1 MKVKVILV
9 AGTSFFEVIVHATDY
24 ESARRTA
31 ENQNPEARVIAIEPA
46 YTDLNLET
54 NSDHLIC

>member
-1 MKVKVILV
+1 MKVKVIMV

-31 ENQNPEARVIAIEPA
+31 ENQNPEARVIAMKPA
-46 YTDLNLET
+46 
-54 NSDHLIC
+54 